1 MNPRRSPRLCGRHS
15 RLCFQALRHRLKEMC
30 AGKQD
35 SNKPQCDGAGRL
47 PLPPP
52 QRLGAGVAVGAALA
66 AGCHF
71 SFRISSFQI
80 ALACSSEPLNGLSVP
95 RNLRY
100 AVFVVTL
107 DMFHLRTGGA
117 VLSESYGEL
126 SSGRLARIP
135 VRSVSII
142 SSPPLRVNGKF
153 RMRKSKITRSRRVP
167 PRNMPLPSLS
177 TCLVGPENVEDPPQT
192 RIPARGFYFIVSL
205 TPRSGRASSLGEE
218 SRSSCEG
225 MLTPAGPIAHV
236 GVLHDS
242 GNQG

>member
-1 MNPRRSPRLCGRHS
+1 
-15 RLCFQALRHRLKEMC
+15 MC

-47 PLPPP
+47 PLPQP
-52 QRLGAGVAVGAALA
+52 QGLRAGVAVGAALA

-153 RMRKSKITRSRRVP
+153 RMRRSKITRFRRVL
-167 PRNMPLPSLS
+167 PRNRPW
-177 TCLVGPENVEDPPQT
+177 
-192 RIPARGFYFIVSL
+192 
-205 TPRSGRASSLGEE
+205 
-218 SRSSCEG
+218 RSSQPALSAPKTGKTRRKREFPPAAFILLFPRRRGPGVQARWAERATHFARECCRRR
-225 MLTPAGPIAHV
+225 TP
-236 GVLHDS
+236 
-242 GNQG
+242 